1 MEKANCITGRKKK
14 QESVK
19 RVSGKQYVTC
29 KNKSVDEKIPP
40 KDKVSCKCYYQCK
53 ALSPEVKTTLF
64 RQFYETD
71 EATQGTFL
79 MGILQV
85 GNIRRRRH
93 GSYDH
98 PENSKR
104 QVSVY
109 YTVPNG
115 SGKHVQV
122 CQQTFREIFCITK
135 KRLEN
140 LVKKKKLGYSTYT
153 DLRKNNRRNIKYTEE
168 HSHLIHEHINSFP
181 RSERHYCRKKSTK
194 EYLSP
199 DLNINRLYRA
209 FIQKYPKT
217 NISSKHY
224 RKIFKKDFPH
234 LSFKH
239 PRQDTCKTCD
249 LLNCKVK
256 SGENG
261 AKMKL
266 ELHHRKVESALS
278 YMKHDHTI
286 SQQVNSETCTIFIDL
301 QQVLFVPTLTHSDMF
316 YMRQLSCYNFCVHV
330 GDTSSAYMCI
340 WHEGI
345 ASRGGNEII
354 SCLLKVI
361 NSGITSKKNLC
372 IWCDNCTGQNKNRMM
387 IFLFIFMVSVGLF
400 DSVEQKFLISGHSYL
415 PCDRDFA
422 HIEKR
427 KKVTRALVPDD
438 LCKMIREARH
448 DNKFNVVS
456 MELENFLNIQRACDA
471 LINTT
476 KLNIKKASWIK
487 IESSNPAVVQIR
499 DTFNEMEAWK
509 RINVLKK
516 RQKIGRCKE
525 NRVESHF

>member
-1 MEKANCITGRKKK
+1 MK
-14 QESVK
+14 
-19 RVSGKQYVTC
+19 
-29 KNKSVDEKIPP
+29 KIPP

-115 SGKHVQV
+115 SGKHVQ
-122 CQQTFREIFCITK
+122 
-135 KRLEN
+135 
-140 LVKKKKLGYSTYT
+140 
-153 DLRKNNRRNIKYTEE
+153 YTEE

-181 RSERHYCRKKSTK
+181 RSESHYCRKKSTK

-209 FIQKYPKT
+209 FIQKYPNT

-301 QQVLFVPTLTHSDMF
+301 QQKEDGTPKLHGPLSTPSTGFVAKQCPTAEVKDSKIGTHSPF
-316 YMRQLSCYNFCVHV
+316 SFLCFGFHFIP
-330 GDTSSAYMCI
+330 TS
-340 WHEGI
+340 W
-345 ASRGGNEII
+345 
-354 SCLLKVI
+354 
-361 NSGITSKKNLC
+361 SG
-372 IWCDNCTGQNKNRMM
+372 
-387 IFLFIFMVSVGLF
+387 
-400 DSVEQKFLISGHSYL
+400 
-415 PCDRDFA
+415 
-422 HIEKR
+422 
-427 KKVTRALVPDD
+427 
-438 LCKMIREARH
+438 
-448 DNKFNVVS
+448 
-456 MELENFLNIQRACDA
+456 
-471 LINTT
+471 
-476 KLNIKKASWIK
+476 
-487 IESSNPAVVQIR
+487 
-499 DTFNEMEAWK
+499 
-509 RINVLKK
+509 
-516 RQKIGRCKE
+516 
-525 NRVESHF
+525 